1 MAKILI
7 PKKMSFKQQLEFLG
21 KIYMAIFNH
30 RRQQAFVNAIILLGL
45 GKRVYLNP
53 ESTVNGVFK
62 EFDAMAFDVDVD

>member
-1 MAKILI
+1 
-7 PKKMSFKQQLEFLG
+7 
-21 KIYMAIFNH
+21 MAIFNH
-30 RRQQAFVNAIILLGL
+30 RRQQAFVNVIILLGL